1 MTQRNI
7 IELVVKTT
15 DLASAQL
22 RKLQGGIKSIASQV
36 LSLKGAFAG
45 IGAGIGVG
53 LVFRKMLAETTNA
66 QRSAARLDAA
76 YANVS
81 KTVGL
86 TRQELDRLAT
96 SMQRN
101 TVIDDDTVKS
111 AEAILLTF
119 SKIRGEAFGKT
130 MQVAADLSSRM
141 GTDLAGS
148 VRVLGQALE
157 DPALGMDRLR
167 RSGIIFT
174 AEQKD
179 MIRTLVET
187 GQSGKAVN
195 VMLDVLARKLGGS
208 AAAEANTLGGALTQ
222 LNNSWGDLFEASTE
236 STQGAVDSI
245 RDLRDA
251 LEDPRF
257 KKAFDTLAAGFMTI
271 GAAAVSGIAWAA
283 DRITR
288 LFESAEQKFERLNQ
302 KVEAARKKG
311 DMKALSAAEGE
322 RDLFVSGQES
332 IAKGSKDPNQMA
344 RAREM
349 RAYVSGTIQ
358 RPPEGRIAAGGV
370 PAADAGNVELTEDQ
384 IKGLRQLREE
394 LVKQKDALEL
404 QASGAEV
411 SAQAMNGLAVKAALA
426 KLNMTT
432 LSPAAAGVVAELNRL
447 NDATVRAAVGSL
459 TNEFSKERDSIEAQ
473 RKALAGSITAL
484 DDLVIS
490 QSMAAVGITDLTKL
504 TDSQRESM
512 ERLQDVRRE
521 TQAAREALTTD
532 QTVKRLQEETAAL
545 ELQAKAGLQAADAVA
560 ALRQEQE
567 LRGSGVSDP
576 GQIARAENAR
586 RAAADASRRSEVQG
600 LRERLDLSRM
610 IASDVEAE
618 NELRRI
624 GADRTSAMGQ
634 EIIKLVK
641 AQQESRIAVAGIE
654 NAFDAMFSEVD
665 NGIKGMLRGF
675 LRSIQRMLAELMSNK
690 LKNALLSQLNV
701 GGGGGGGGGLLGAFL
716 TNLVGGAFTGGGG
729 AFTGGGSPPPGTIFT
744 AGGGYT
750 RGLTMVGEEGPE
762 LLALPGGSRVY
773 NRRQIQFAGAGG
785 GGGMAFAPV
794 YNITISGAKND
805 DQMRSEL
812 MTAMIRKSEDD
823 KREIFNRLQRN
834 GFPRIR

>member
-1 MTQRNI
+1 MTQRNV

-22 RKLQGGIKSIASQV
+22 RKLQGGIKSIAGQV
-36 LSLKGAFAG
+36 LSLKGAFVG
-45 IGAGIGVG
+45 IGAG
-53 LVFRKMLAETTNA
+53 LVFRKFLAETANA
-66 QRSAARLDAA
+66 QRAAARLDAA

-81 KTVGL
+81 KTVGV

-119 SKIRGEAFGKT
+119 SKVRGEAFGKT
-130 MQVAADLSSRM
+130 MQVAADLSARM
-141 GTDLAGS
+141 GTDLVGS
-148 VRVLGQALE
+148 VRILGQALE
-157 DPALGMDRLR
+157 DPAQGMDRLR
-167 RSGIIFT
+167 RSGVIFT

-195 VMLDVLARKLGGS
+195 VMLDTLAAKLGGS

-222 LNNSWGDLFEASTE
+222 LSNTWGDLFEGSTE
-236 STQGAVDSI
+236 STQSAVDSI
-245 RDLRDA
+245 HDLRDA

-257 KKAFDTLAAGFMTI
+257 KSAFDKLSAGFTTI
-271 GAAAVSGIAWAA
+271 GAAAVGGVAWAA
-283 DRITR
+283 DAITR
-288 LFESAEQKFERLNQ
+288 VFENAEQRFERLNQ
-302 KVEAARKKG
+302 KVAAARKSG

-322 RDLFVSGQES
+322 RDRFITGQES
-332 IAKGSKDPNQMA
+332 IAKGSKDPNQIA

-349 RAYVSGTIQ
+349 RAYASGTIQ
-358 RPPEGRIAAGGV
+358 RPPDRPIGAASATEETLK
-370 PAADAGNVELTEDQ
+370 PELTEEQ
-384 IKGLRQLREE
+384 IKGLRNLREE

-404 QASGAEV
+404 QARGAEV
-411 SAQAMNGLAVKAALA
+411 SAQAVNNLSVKAALA
-426 KLNMTT
+426 KLN
-432 LSPAAAGVVAELNRL
+432 LSGMNPAASGVADALNKL

-459 TNEFSKERDSIEAQ
+459 TNEFTKERDAIEAQ
-473 RKALAGSITAL
+473 RKALAGSVTAL
-484 DDLVIS
+484 DDLAIA
-490 QSMAAVGITDLTKL
+490 QTMAAAGVTDLTAL
-504 TDSQRESM
+504 TDKQWEAM
-512 ERLQDVRRE
+512 ERLQGVLRE

-532 QTVKRLQEETAAL
+532 QTVKRLQDETAAL
-545 ELQAKAGLQAADAVA
+545 EMQASAGWRAADAVA

-567 LRGSGVSDP
+567 LRGAGVSDP
-576 GQIARAENAR
+576 SQIARAEQAR
-586 RAAADASRRSEVQG
+586 QAAADAARRSEVQG
-600 LRERLDLSRM
+600 LRERLDMSRM

-624 GADRTSAMGQ
+624 GVERTSAMGR
-634 EIIKLVK
+634 EIIELVR

-654 NAFDAMFSEVD
+654 NAFDSMFSEVD
-665 NGIKGMLRGF
+665 NGIKGMARAF

-701 GGGGGGGGGLLGAFL
+701 GGGGGGGLLGTFL

-729 AFTGGGSPPPGTIFT
+729 GVSTGGGGSRPPGTIFT

-773 NRRQIQFAGAGG
+773 NRRQVQFAGAGG

-794 YNITISGAKND
+794 YNIEITGARND

-812 MTAMIRKSEDD
+812 MAAMIRKSEAD